1 MNVLL
6 LYLLL
11 LKATLTSFSGLASLP
26 MVRHDLVERYR
37 VLTDRQLTA
46 AVAAGQMGPGPMGL
60 YVVSV
65 GYSVDGIPGACAGWL
80 VACVGTVARGVGA
93 PSIPGLYMRGLT
105 VASDTAGSLDCRAA
119 VRYKVPCITT
129 LSAAQAAARG
139 IRALIDHSFGVNALQ
154 DLHATSAGAPHSHHT
169 SAD

>member
-11 LKATLTSFSGLASLP
+11 LKATWISFSGWARLP
-26 MVRHDLVERYR
+26 MVGHDFVERYR

-80 VACVGTVARGVGA
+80 AMITPAFLV
-93 PSIPGLYMRGLT
+93 IPVLRFIGK
-105 VASDTAGSLDCRAA
+105 RAEHRRAKSVTRA
-119 VRYKVPCITT
+119 V
-129 LSAAQAAARG
+129 L
-139 IRALIDHSFGVNALQ
+139 L
-154 DLHATSAGAPHSHHT
+154 AGAGVRCAPPVP
-169 SAD
+169 